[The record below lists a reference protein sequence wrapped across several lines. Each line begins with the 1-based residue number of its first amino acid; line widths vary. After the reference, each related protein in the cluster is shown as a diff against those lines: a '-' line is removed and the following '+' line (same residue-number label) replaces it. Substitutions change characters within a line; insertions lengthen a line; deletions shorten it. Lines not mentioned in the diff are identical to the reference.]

1 MQEEPEDEPQ
11 GDPLMGAD
19 WRVPHAGRA
28 LPSAIFQ
35 RQLLDWASQKE
46 RDHIELLEQM
56 GGLRED
62 VFEMQATL
70 QTMLAN
76 QERILALHGQQPPP
90 PPPPPT

>member
-1 MQEEPEDEPQ
+1 
-11 GDPLMGAD
+11 MGPN
-19 WRVPHAGRA
+19 WRVPNIGRA
-28 LPSAIFQ
+28 LPHAVFQ
-35 RQLLDWASQKE
+35 RQMLDWASQRE

-76 QERILALHGQQPPP
+76 QERILAHHGQQPPP
-90 PPPPPT
+90 PPPPSI